1 MGNPAYDALMMFKIL
16 LLQVGSGL
24 SDYDVEERI
33 IDSLLFSEYL
43 LLDME
48 SRAPDHST
56 ICRFR
61 TKLARLRI
69 MDKLLRS
76 RISRFFL
83 SKLKFFTPCKYLVY
97 GEMNATLRPSPT
109 TFSWKDL
116 VCIYNLLYLCNRKRE
131 TNRLSKES

>member
-76 RISRFFL
+76 RIRRFFL
-83 SKLKFFTPCKYLVY
+83 SKLKFFYP
-97 GEMNATLRPSPT
+97 M
-109 TFSWKDL
+109 
-116 VCIYNLLYLCNRKRE
+116 
-131 TNRLSKES
+131 

>member
-16 LLQVGSGL
+16 LLQVGPGL

-33 IDSLLFSEYL
+33 TDSLLFSEYL

-48 SRAPDHST
+48 SRAPDNST

-69 MDKLLRS
+69 MDKLLREQNQPLFS
-76 RISRFFL
+76 LGIEI
-83 SKLKFFTPCKYLVY
+83 FFTPCKYLV
-97 GEMNATLRPSPT
+97 
-109 TFSWKDL
+109 
-116 VCIYNLLYLCNRKRE
+116 
-131 TNRLSKES
+131 

>member
-16 LLQVGSGL
+16 LLQVGPGL

-33 IDSLLFSEYL
+33 TDSLLFSEYL

-69 MDKLLRS
+69 MDKLLREQNQPLFPL
-76 RISRFFL
+76 RIEN
-83 SKLKFFTPCKYLVY
+83 FFTPCKYLVY
-97 GEMNATLRPSPT
+97 GEMNATLWGILS

-116 VCIYNLLYLCNRKRE
+116 VCI
-131 TNRLSKES
+131 

>member
-1 MGNPAYDALMMFKIL
+1 MGDPAYDALMMFKIL
-16 LLQVGSGL
+16 LLQVGAGL

-33 IDSLLFSEYL
+33 TDSLLFSEYL

-69 MDKLLRS
+69 MDKLLREQNQPLFS
-76 RISRFFL
+76 LGNENFL
-83 SKLKFFTPCKYLVY
+83 PHVSILFMGK
-97 GEMNATLRPSPT
+97 
-109 TFSWKDL
+109 
-116 VCIYNLLYLCNRKRE
+116 
-131 TNRLSKES
+131 

>member
-1 MGNPAYDALMMFKIL
+1 MGNPAYDALMMFKVL
-16 LLQVGSGL
+16 LLQVGPGL
-24 SDYDVEERI
+24 SDYYVEERI
-33 IDSLLFSEYL
+33 TDSLLFSEYL

-83 SKLKFFTPCKYLVY
+83 SKLKFFYP
-97 GEMNATLRPSPT
+97 M
-109 TFSWKDL
+109 
-116 VCIYNLLYLCNRKRE
+116 
-131 TNRLSKES
+131 